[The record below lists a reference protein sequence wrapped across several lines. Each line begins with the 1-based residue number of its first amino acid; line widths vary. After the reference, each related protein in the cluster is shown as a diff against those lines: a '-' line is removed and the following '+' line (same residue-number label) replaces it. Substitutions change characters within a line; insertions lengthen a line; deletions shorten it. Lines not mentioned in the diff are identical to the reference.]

1 MPHGPPCIAARIGVL
16 LEKHEGFDPK
26 TAARISEC
34 LNAVAKYG
42 FAALP
47 KKYLLKLGALMLKTR
62 MTYEDGVRLYGKYIA
77 GWGDK
82 TTCWRFVAKNGG
94 EAVAEVIKAPVSS
107 VSLRVQTDTTSLRE
121 KGTWDM
127 ATLRF
132 QAVDQNGNVLPY
144 CSRIV
149 SIQVEGVLELVG
161 DPMVALSGG
170 MAGAYLKT
178 TGVPGTASVTLTCQ
192 GAAPVTLDFTVE
204 V

>member
-1 MPHGPPCIAARIGVL
+1 MPRFAVEINKSMVETLFLDSTVGCIA
-16 LEKHEGFDPK
+16 EKCEDILFFCRNLSGEH
-26 TAARISEC
+26 
-34 LNAVAKYG
+34 L
-42 FAALP
+42 
-47 KKYLLKLGALMLKTR
+47 LGAAAFSAELCFDLGQKLFERNML
-62 MTYEDGVRLYGKYIA
+62 G
-77 GWGDK
+77 
-82 TTCWRFVAKNGG
+82 NGG
-94 EAVAEVIKAPVSS
+94 EAVAEVFKAPVSS

-121 KGTWDM
+121 NGTWDM